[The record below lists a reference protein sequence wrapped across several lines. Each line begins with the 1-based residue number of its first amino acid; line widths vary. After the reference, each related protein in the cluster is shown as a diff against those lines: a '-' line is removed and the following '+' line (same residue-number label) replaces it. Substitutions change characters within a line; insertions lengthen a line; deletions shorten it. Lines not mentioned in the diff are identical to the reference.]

1 MSPVST
7 ALPGPYNP
15 DFTPWVAG
23 MHEALDDPK
32 VVKVVARK
40 SAQVAW
46 TDGVLLNYIAKRI
59 AVDPCAMIIMFA
71 KDQAAKEFNSEKFG
85 PMCEVTPALARIIPQ
100 DSRRSAENK
109 QLQKVFPGGFLKF
122 VTSNS
127 AASVKSTS
135 APVVAVEEPD
145 DCNANIKGQGDTIKL
160 LEERTK
166 TFPVRKII
174 FGGTPTVDGLSRV
187 DAAYK
192 ASDQRKFFVPCPHC
206 GELQTLKWEQVRWQ
220 ENESLNHEIFGHAD
234 PETAVYVCEHCGA
247 IWTEAQ
253 RHEAVKK
260 GKWIATAPFT
270 GVAGFAINELYSPFP
285 ASRLPEIVKKYLEA
299 AHELE
304 QGDDS
309 YMRSFLNNQLG
320 IPYVYQSGLPDAEE
334 LEKRAENYEEFTVP
348 ANAFVLTAGV
358 DVQHDRLAVVIRAWG
373 RGEESWLV
381 WWGEIFGQTMVKES
395 GAWVDLDALLSRKFK
410 HACGAEIGIR
420 AVSIDSS
427 DGQTSD
433 AVYDFVRKRVS
444 RGFMAIKGSSSDKA
458 EIFSIPKQS
467 IDMGKKRKAAKYGLR
482 PYIVGVDKAK
492 DLWLGVDADAGRI
505 RLTGN
510 GPARVHWYKGVRA
523 DYWEQITSEVKAP
536 HPTIRRKKIWQLKSG
551 LRNEALD
558 CEMYALHAARSL
570 KIHLWK
576 EDRWQAEEQKIRQMD
591 LVTAA
596 SESAEDEKE
605 IKAQEKQPVV
615 VVEEETKVTKDKKVR
630 RVKPR
635 MISTFGYDGWSAESW

>member
-1 MSPVST
+1 
-7 ALPGPYNP
+7 
-15 DFTPWVAG
+15 
-23 MHEALDDPK
+23 
-32 VVKVVARK
+32 
-40 SAQVAW
+40 
-46 TDGVLLNYIAKRI
+46 
-59 AVDPCAMIIMFA
+59 MI
-71 KDQAAKEFNSEKFG
+71 
-85 PMCEVTPALARIIPQ
+85 
-100 DSRRSAENK
+100 
-109 QLQKVFPGGFLKF
+109 
-122 VTSNS
+122 
-127 AASVKSTS
+127 
-135 APVVAVEEPD
+135 
-145 DCNANIKGQGDTIKL
+145 
-160 LEERTK
+160 
-166 TFPVRKII
+166 
-174 FGGTPTVDGLSRV
+174 
-187 DAAYK
+187 
-192 ASDQRKFFVPCPHC
+192 
-206 GELQTLKWEQVRWQ
+206 
-220 ENESLNHEIFGHAD
+220 
-234 PETAVYVCEHCGA
+234 
-247 IWTEAQ
+247 
-253 RHEAVKK
+253 
-260 GKWIATAPFT
+260 
-270 GVAGFAINELYSPFP
+270 
-285 ASRLPEIVKKYLEA
+285 
-299 AHELE
+299 
-304 QGDDS
+304 
-309 YMRSFLNNQLG
+309 
-320 IPYVYQSGLPDAEE
+320 
-334 LEKRAENYEEFTVP
+334 
-348 ANAFVLTAGV
+348 
-358 DVQHDRLAVVIRAWG
+358 
-373 RGEESWLV
+373 
-381 WWGEIFGQTMVKES
+381 KES

-505 RLTGN
+505 RLTGS

-551 LRNEALD
+551 MRNEALD

-605 IKAQEKQPVV
+605 IKAQERQPVV